1 MNKLERFLIFCSG
14 AYLPLVK
21 RCPGT
26 VHQFI
31 GVGGSVL
38 FTAIFAG
45 LSVGYALFT
54 VFENILTVI
63 AAGIIWMLMIFN
75 LDRYIVSTLKKREKF
90 ISELRQAI
98 PRLLLAVLIALV
110 IAKPLELK
118 IFEKEIN
125 RELDKQRLDTI
136 SESKD
141 QISAGYP
148 EIVDLDN
155 RIDELNAEI
164 ASKVA
169 FRDQKQQEY
178 DDERFG
184 VKTDGTTGR
193 MGRGINAEKK
203 EEQLDQAQLDLDN
216 TQSVNRERI
225 QDLENQIFLLNEK
238 MAAEMEYQMASVE
251 TNNGLAARIK
261 ALDALTKTNSAVYWA
276 NILIM
281 SLFIMIEL
289 APILVKLL
297 ANRSPYDQLL
307 DFHESGII
315 LSAEEV
321 WYKKRRESEL
331 RKDVFDEI
339 HPERKAARRKFE
351 LSLFKNK

>member
-21 RCPGT
+21 RCPGSI
-26 VHQFI
+26 HQFI
-31 GVGGSVL
+31 GIGGTVL
-38 FTAIFAG
+38 FTAVFAG

-54 VFENILTVI
+54 VFENIFTVI
-63 AAGIIWMLMIFN
+63 AVGIIWMLMIFN

-90 ISELRQAI
+90 LSELKQAI

-125 RELDKQRLDTI
+125 RELDKQRLETI

-141 QISAGYP
+141 QIRDGYP
-148 EIVDLDN
+148 EIVNLES
-155 RIDELNAEI
+155 RIDDLYAEI
-164 ASKVA
+164 ESKET
-169 FRDQKQQEY
+169 FRNQKQEEY
-178 DDERFG
+178 DNERFG

-193 MGRGINAEKK
+193 AGIGINAEKK
-203 EEQLDQAQLDLDN
+203 EAQLDQAQNDLDN
-216 TQSVNRERI
+216 TQRVNRGKI
-225 QDLENQIFLLNEK
+225 QGLENQINMLTEK
-238 MAAEMEYQMASVE
+238 MAAEMDYQMVSVE
-251 TNNGLAARIK
+251 ANKGLAARIQ
-261 ALDALTKTNSAVYWA
+261 ALDALTNANEAVYWA
-276 NILIM
+276 NLLIM
-281 SLFIMIEL
+281 ALFIMIEM

-297 ANRSPYDQLL
+297 ANRSAYDRLL
-307 DFHESGII
+307 DLYESGII

-321 WYKKRRESEL
+321 WYKKQGESEL

-351 LSLFKNK
+351 LGLFEDK

>member
-21 RCPGT
+21 RCPGSFQ
-26 VHQFI
+26 QFI
-31 GVGGSVL
+31 GIGGTVL

-54 VFENILTVI
+54 VFENILPVI
-63 AAGIIWMLMIFN
+63 AVGIIWMLMIFN

-98 PRLLLAVLIALV
+98 PRLLLAILIALV

-125 RELDKQRLDTI
+125 RELDKQRLEI
-136 SESKD
+136 IEQSKD
-141 QISAGYP
+141 QIKKGYP
-148 EIVDLDN
+148 EIINLES
-155 RIDELNAEI
+155 RIDALNAEI
-164 ASKVA
+164 ESKEA
-169 FRDQKQQEY
+169 FRNQKQEEY
-178 DDERFG
+178 DNERFG

-193 MGRGINAEKK
+193 AGIGINAEKK
-203 EEQLDQAQLDLDN
+203 ETQLDQAQIDLDN
-216 TQSVNRERI
+216 TQDINRKKI
-225 QDLENQIFLLNEK
+225 LDLESQILLLNEK
-238 MAAEMEYQMASVE
+238 MAVEMEYQMASVE
-251 TNNGLAARIK
+251 ANNGLAARIQ
-261 ALDALTKTNSAVYWA
+261 ALDALTQANSAVYWA
-276 NILIM
+276 NFFIM
-281 SLFIMIEL
+281 ALFIMIEM

-307 DFHESGII
+307 VLHESGII

-321 WYKKRRESEL
+321 WYKKKRESEL
-331 RKDVFDEI
+331 RKGVFDEI
-339 HPERKAARRKFE
+339 HPERKAARRKFDLGLLE
-351 LSLFKNK
+351 KK